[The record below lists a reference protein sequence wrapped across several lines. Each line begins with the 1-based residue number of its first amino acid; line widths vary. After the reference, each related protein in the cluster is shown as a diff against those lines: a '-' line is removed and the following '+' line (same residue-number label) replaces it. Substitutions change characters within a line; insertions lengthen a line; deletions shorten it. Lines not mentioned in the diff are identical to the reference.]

1 MYEAIYLKFLEKA
14 KLGSE
19 EADRWSLGTSAM
31 IREGQKMGKEC
42 ERSNLK
48 PDCDADL
55 LTVEMC

>member
-1 MYEAIYLKFLEKA
+1 
-14 KLGSE
+14 
-19 EADRWSLGTSAM
+19 M